1 MCSSKV
7 FMYAKK
13 EENVQ
18 KAIFYWNAKVE
29 NINIRNKA
37 QKANTKK
44 AKVSVGESV
53 LKKVGYV
60 IPSMNCYP
68 RNGF

>member
-7 FMYAKK
+7 FMSAKK
-13 EENVQ
+13 GENVQ
-18 KAIFYWNAKVE
+18 KALFYWNAKVK
-29 NINIRNKA
+29 NTNLRNKA

-44 AKVSVGESV
+44 AKVAVGASV